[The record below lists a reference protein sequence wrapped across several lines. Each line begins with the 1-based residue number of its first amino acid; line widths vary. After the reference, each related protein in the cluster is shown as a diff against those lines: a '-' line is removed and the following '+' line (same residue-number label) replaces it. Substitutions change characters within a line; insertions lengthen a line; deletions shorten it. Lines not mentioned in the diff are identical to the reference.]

1 MRNIQKQAEPASL
14 TEHRCNQHTDYDNYP
29 DKDGLRESLVRE
41 QHGICCY
48 CLQRIRPSEAEM
60 KIEHWH
66 AQSPNKYPNEQL
78 NYDNL
83 LGACRGGHGE
93 KKGNQHCDTRKG
105 DEDLTF
111 NPSNPA
117 HDVEALFKFPGSG
130 RIEPVSGDD
139 DLERQL
145 NEVLNLNHSALV
157 RNRKAVLDSFTDTLR
172 RGKAKDSHLRKH
184 LKEWTGSDG
193 GTLDPFCQ
201 VVVYYLRKKLK
212 LA

>member
-14 TEHRCNQHTDYDNYP
+14 TQHRCNQHTDYDNYAY
-29 DKDGLRESLVRE
+29 KDDLRKALVSE

-48 CLQRIRPSEAEM
+48 CMQRIRPSEADM

-66 AQSPNKYPNEQL
+66 AQSPNKYPEKQL

-93 KKGNQHCDTRKG
+93 KRKNQHCDTRKG
-105 DEDLTF
+105 DADLSF
-111 NPSNPA
+111 NPANPA
-117 HDVEALFKFPGSG
+117 HNVELMFKFPGSG
-130 RIEPVSGDD
+130 RIEAVNPEV
-139 DLERQL
+139 DLQEQL
-145 NEVLNLNHSALV
+145 EDVLNLNHSTLV

-172 RGKAKDSHLRKH
+172 RGKAKDSDLPKH
-184 LKEWTGSDG
+184 LEKWAGTNGGS
-193 GTLDPFCQ
+193 LAPFCQ
-201 VVVYYLRKKLK
+201 VVVCYLQRK